1 MQRKWQAQGLF
12 AWDENWGLERA
23 VLACPRG
30 HPSLLGVLVW
40 KCWQFLE
47 DQPHLIQYPLLP
59 VRDLMYVN
67 SWMLLYEAPQRVTK
81 LSEAPGERDTQTG
94 GSDTGREEAW
104 TFRPL
109 KTNIPS
115 MEAQAWGYVLQGC
128 STGSS
133 TLTSFPFP
141 LHLTAPR
148 SDEEIYNENI
158 EAWDN
163 TRSCGM

>member
-1 MQRKWQAQGLF
+1 
-12 AWDENWGLERA
+12 
-23 VLACPRG
+23 
-30 HPSLLGVLVW
+30 
-40 KCWQFLE
+40 
-47 DQPHLIQYPLLP
+47 
-59 VRDLMYVN
+59 
-67 SWMLLYEAPQRVTK
+67 MLLYEAPQRVTK

-158 EAWDN
+158 EA
-163 TRSCGM
+163 